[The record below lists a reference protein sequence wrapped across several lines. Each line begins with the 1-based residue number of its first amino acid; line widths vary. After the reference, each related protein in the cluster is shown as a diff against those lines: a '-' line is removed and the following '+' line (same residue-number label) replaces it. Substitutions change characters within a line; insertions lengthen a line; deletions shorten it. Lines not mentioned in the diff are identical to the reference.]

1 MTRDDVLDTAKGLIN
16 GSRAED
22 YGSAR
27 LNHARI
33 AQIWSVIF
41 NVDVTP
47 QQVMAAMIGAKLA
60 RLANPLRPDM
70 DHPDSWVDVCGYAA
84 LGGEITSPTKLEVRP
99 VEERSPPF

>member
-27 LNHARI
+27 LK
-33 AQIWSVIF
+33 IWSVIF